1 MCSVAS
7 DTAERF
13 SVDLNSGYLIKSN
26 ALELVGLQN
35 RLVTLSLELQVRA
48 VELGMRRA
56 RLDAQEEELKQRQ
69 LEELSKTMKLKQV

>member
-1 MCSVAS
+1 LCSVVS